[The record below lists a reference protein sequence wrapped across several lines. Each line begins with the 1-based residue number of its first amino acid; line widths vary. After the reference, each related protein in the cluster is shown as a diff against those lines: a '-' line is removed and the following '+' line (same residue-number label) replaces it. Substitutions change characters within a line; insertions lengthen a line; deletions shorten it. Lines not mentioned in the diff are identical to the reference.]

1 MSHRQKGLINIS
13 VLLYFVAGMAFSQ
26 WGMPLLD
33 SIISI
38 ILQKCEVIKGKMA
51 VQVAKY
57 ALETDNRNN
66 DKSSAIGFL
75 ISDTEQD
82 DYDNDEDF

>member
-1 MSHRQKGLINIS
+1 
-13 VLLYFVAGMAFSQ
+13 MAFSQ

-75 ISDTEQD
+75 ISDTE
-82 DYDNDEDF
+82 